1 MCFQKGNDKVRE
13 NLCETRGIKKE
24 PSGKRIDE
32 GMFQKEG
39 INCAKALTQE
49 GILFEGL
56 EGTMLYLG
64 MWK

>member
-24 PSGKRIDE
+24 LSGERTDE
-32 GMFQKEG
+32 GIFQKEG
-39 INCAKALTQE
+39 INCAKSWTEE

-56 EGTMLYLG
+56 KGTMLYLG

>member
-13 NLCETRGIKKE
+13 NLYETSGIKKE
-24 PSGKRIDE
+24 PSGERTDE
-32 GMFQKEG
+32 GIFQKEG
-39 INCAKALTQE
+39 INCAKSWTEE

-56 EGTMLYLG
+56 KGSMLYLG